1 MGPIVMTISH
11 ENPTVRWR
19 QWTLAFFCV
28 LAILF
33 GHIAPVSAA
42 DIHVAGLIVD
52 YGDGRI
58 SYAWVPFTEDE
69 ISGVDLLERSG
80 LDVVTVS
87 FGGMGDAVCE
97 IDDTGCPVG
106 DCRKRMCQTSDPES
120 PFWRYS
126 RQVDGGDWAFSA
138 TGASG
143 AKVRDGDVD
152 AWVWSG
158 TDVDLPA
165 MTIGDIAKVTRA
177 DTSSL
182 ENAAELPPARV
193 VTEGSLELGNDDA
206 DLRQQIGPTVVIV
219 VVAGFAVWW
228 VRRRQAAP
236 R

>member
-1 MGPIVMTISH
+1 MTTRVDNRSA
-11 ENPTVRWR
+11 TASRWAL
-19 QWTLAFFCV
+19 LALCLLGLLLGRSGTV
-28 LAILF
+28 LATD
-33 GHIAPVSAA
+33 V
-42 DIHVAGLIVD
+42 HVAGLVVD
-52 YGDGRI
+52 FGDGRI

-87 FGGMGDAVCE
+87 FGGMGDAVCQ

-126 RQVDGGDWAFSA
+126 RQSGGGEWTFAA

-152 AWVWSG
+152 AWVWTG
-158 TDVDLPA
+158 KDVELPA
-165 MTIGDIAKVTRA
+165 MTIDDIATRTGA
-177 DTSSL
+177 DPASL
-182 ENAAELPPARV
+182 ADAQDVPAAKV
-193 VTEGSLELGNDDA
+193 VTEGSLELGHDDPG
-206 DLRQQIGPTVVIV
+206 LRQQIAPTAVIV
-219 VVAGFAVWW
+219 AVAGLAVWW
-228 VRRRQAAP
+228 VRRRQARA